1 MSKMKIAYLLKSISR
16 ESGGLFHS
24 CRRLAQTISRGQDII
39 VLGVVDEFTKT
50 DIKEWAPLRPIVF
63 RAVGPRDFGYAPRYA
78 EVLAAAAP
86 DLAHVHALWTYP
98 SVAGYLWHRRA
109 KRPFLYSTHG
119 MLDPWA
125 LRNSGWKKRL
135 ARMLWEDAAHRS
147 AACFHVNSEAEHR
160 TLRHYGIRNPI
171 CVIPHGIDLPKL
183 AEGSELSVESLV
195 VRVGQGRK
203 ILLYLGRVHPK
214 KNLVALL
221 KAWAIAQKPGLN
233 SQESEEWLLV
243 IAGWDQ
249 RGYEGELKRLSRELG
264 LLFLD
269 LRNQTS
275 EIRNGG
281 AVSSQKIA
289 ARTAA
294 TAGRSSEIRHLTSV
308 IFLGPQFG
316 AENDACYRRCDA
328 FVLPSLSEGLPMAVL
343 EAWAYAKPVMMTPEC
358 NLPEGVAAGAAI
370 EIGIEATE
378 IARGLTQLF
387 GMAASDRKEMG
398 ARGRALVAEKFS
410 WPRIGEQMGAVYEWV
425 LAGGAPPETVRID

>member
-1 MSKMKIAYLLKSISR
+1 VKTGFLVSSISR
-16 ESGGLFHS
+16 EAGGLS
-24 CRRLAQTISRGQDII
+24 QSVRGLAKALMSIN
-39 VLGVVDEFTKT
+39 VAVD
-50 DIKEWAPLRPIVF
+50 VF
-63 RAVGPRDFGYAPRYA
+63 AIEDRDS
-78 EVLAAAAP
+78 AADTVKWHP
-86 DLAHVHALWTYP
+86 VPVHAFPPLLRAWGYSKRLLPSLLDADLDVLSTHGLWKYS
-98 SVAGYLWHRRA
+98 SVASHQWHQRLG
-109 KRPFLYSTHG
+109 RPYIIHPHG
-119 MLDPWA
+119 MLDAWA
-125 LRNSGWKKRL
+125 LRHSQWKKRIAGTL
-135 ARMLWEDAAHRS
+135 YENGHLRG
-147 AACFHVNSEAEHR
+147 AACLRALCDSEAQSIR
-160 TLRHYGIRNPI
+160 AYGLRNPI
-171 CVIPHGIDLPKL
+171 CVIPNGIDLPKL
-183 AEGSELSVESLV
+183 TEGSELSVEGLLL
-195 VRVGQGRK
+195 RVGQSRK

-221 KAWAIAQKPGLN
+221 KAWAIAQKPELS

-264 LLFLD
+264 LSFLD

-281 AVSSQKIA
+281 SVSSQEIA
-289 ARTAA
+289 VRTAA
-294 TAGRSSEIRHLTSV
+294 TTRLPSGSRHLTSV

-316 AENDACYRRCDA
+316 ADKDACYRRCDA

-343 EAWAYAKPVMMTPEC
+343 EAWAHAKAVMMTPEC
-358 NLPEGVAAGAAI
+358 NLPGGVAAGAAI

-425 LAGGAPPETVRID
+425 LGGGAPPEMVRVD